1 MTVYNPTPV
10 CVCVYRSDKFGIVNG
25 KKPSC
30 VRSRKNLINFNN
42 FCGTVQSRIPQ
53 NLCKIRHRLP
63 CETKEKSVI
72 KRDIWLAVEKMF
84 QNLEVSYSPENLMS
98 F

>member
-1 MTVYNPTPV
+1 LTVYNPTSV
-10 CVCVYRSDKFGIVNG
+10 CVSVYRSDKFGIGNG
-25 KKPSC
+25 KKSSC
-30 VRSRKNLINFNN
+30 VRSRKDLIYFNN

-53 NLCKIRHRLP
+53 NLCEVRHSLP
-63 CETKEKSVI
+63 CETKEKSII

>member
-10 CVCVYRSDKFGIVNG
+10 CVSVYRSDKFGIDTG
-25 KKPSC
+25 KKSSY
-30 VRSRKNLINFNN
+30 VRSRKDMIYFNN

-53 NLCKIRHRLP
+53 NLCEIRHRLP
-63 CETKEKSVI
+63 RETKEKSVI
-72 KRDIWLAVEKMF
+72 KRDIWLVVEKMF